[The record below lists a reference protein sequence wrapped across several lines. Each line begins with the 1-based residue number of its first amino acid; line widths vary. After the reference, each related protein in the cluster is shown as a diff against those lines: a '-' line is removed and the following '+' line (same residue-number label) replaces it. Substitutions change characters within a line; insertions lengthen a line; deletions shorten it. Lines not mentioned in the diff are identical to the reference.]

1 MSTEIYI
8 ADWVIP
14 VSEQPIKNGAVAVE
28 DGRIIAVGPK
38 DHILRDFRGKELLF
52 DKSVI
57 APSWVNAHCHL
68 ELSYYQNAI
77 ESFHN
82 FVDWVEQLIQL
93 RQNFGLTDD
102 IHHAAQ
108 KQLKEMAKSGTA
120 LVGDVTN
127 GSLLENNGNSEGP
140 ERVVFYEILGFN
152 ASQSKEIYN
161 NAKIQK
167 GRLNPK
173 AHISPHAPYSVSP
186 DLFKEIIGENKRI
199 SVHLA
204 ESPDE
209 SRFLQDGTG
218 PLREFLTRRK
228 LLDEK
233 WSAPANTP
241 VAYLHRLGVIK
252 SDTIL
257 VHGVQVSDQDIEV
270 IKSAGSSV
278 CVCPRSNA
286 YLDVGRA
293 PVSKYIHAGVPL
305 CVGTDSLASN
315 FDLDVLNELRFLK
328 TNSGMN
334 DSDILIK
341 MGTLNGARALGRES
355 DFGSLEAG
363 KKASFNIFTGEAAIV
378 DTPEDFIVN
387 KEWSQI
393 RCS

>member
-8 ADWVIP
+8 ADWIIP
-14 VSEQPIKNGAVAVE
+14 VADQPIKNGAMAVE
-28 DGRIIAVGPK
+28 NDRIIAVGSK
-38 DHILRDFRGKELLF
+38 DQILRDFHGEEFVF
-52 DKSVI
+52 DNSVI

-68 ELSYYQNAI
+68 ELSYYHNAI

-82 FVDWVEQLIQL
+82 FVDWVEQLIL
-93 RQNFGLTDD
+93 IRQNFGLPDD
-102 IHHAAQ
+102 ILQAVQ
-108 KQLKEMAKSGTA
+108 KQMKEMTNSGTA

-127 GSLLENNGNSEGP
+127 GFLLENKENSDGP
-140 ERVVFYEILGFN
+140 KRVVFYEILGLN
-152 ASQSKEIYN
+152 ASQSEEIYN
-161 NAKIQK
+161 KAKIQHN
-167 GRLNPK
+167 RSNPN
-173 AHISPHAPYSVSP
+173 AHISPHAPYSESSE
-186 DLFKEIIGENKRI
+186 LFRKIINKSNRI

-204 ESPDE
+204 ESPEE
-209 SRFLQDGTG
+209 SRFIQDGTG
-218 PLREFLTRRK
+218 PFREFLNRRK

-241 VAYLHRLGVIK
+241 VAYLHSLGVLK
-252 SDTIL
+252 PDTLL

-286 YLDVGRA
+286 FLDVGEA
-293 PVSKYIHAGVPL
+293 PVRKYINAGVPL

-328 TNSGMN
+328 SHSGIKDSGM
-334 DSDILIK
+334 LIK
-341 MGTLNGARALGRES
+341 MGTLNGARALGKES
-355 DFGSLEAG
+355 EYGSIEAG
-363 KKASFNIFTGEAAIV
+363 KKARFNIFIGDDAI
-378 DTPEDFIVN
+378 DDLPEDFIVN